1 MLEGMTYELWRSLNE
16 RQRKRVQDTT
26 SLNPQLLKLEGCR
39 VEVRDEY
46 GEKRRFQVGRSGGWR
61 PIHLEL
67 ANCRSSGGCKAADNY
82 KSVRIVRISR
92 NG

>member
-1 MLEGMTYELWRSLNE
+1 MLEGMTYDLWRSLNE

-39 VEVRDEY
+39 VEVVTSY
-46 GEKRRFQVGRSGGWR
+46 GETRRFRVGRSGGWR

-67 ANCRSSGGCKAADNY
+67 KNIRSSGGCAAEESY
-82 KSVRIVRISR
+82 KSVRVIRS
-92 NG
+92 N